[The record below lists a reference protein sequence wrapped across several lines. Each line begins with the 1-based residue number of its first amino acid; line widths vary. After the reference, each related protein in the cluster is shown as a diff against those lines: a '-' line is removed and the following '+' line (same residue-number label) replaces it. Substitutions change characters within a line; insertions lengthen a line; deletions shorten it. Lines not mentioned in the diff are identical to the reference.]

1 MHNAAIKYG
10 SQFKGLLQLSKDYS
24 TEVLG
29 LKLGGELVVVVYGEK
44 NVRQVFTE
52 KTFEGRPNSFFLR
65 LRCLGKKM
73 GEFSISDGIQRH
85 FVLLQFVSFSEYKE
99 ISGITFTDG
108 PLWKIHRQFTLTQL
122 RNVGFGKTPMEK
134 EIQNELHGIIRYL
147 KQNCHTPISPN
158 NFVSQ
163 AVMNV
168 LWKFVAGKQIFE
180 CLWLNQALI
189 TGPILMKFSNT
200 FIPKKIREREKVYQV
215 YEAVGGR

>member
-1 MHNAAIKYG
+1 MKILFAGPKWYPFVGCSNVVHNVAKKYG
-10 SQFKGLLQLSKDYS
+10 SQFKGLKELSKEYS

-52 KTFEGRPNSFFLR
+52 NTFEGRPNSFFLR

-73 GEFSISDGIQRH
+73 GKFTTANIYTKNMNDLIHRICSKHNYIA
-85 FVLLQFVSFSEYKE
+85 
-99 ISGITFTDG
+99 GITFTDG

-122 RNVGFGKTPMEK
+122 KNVGFGKTPMEK
-134 EIQNELHGIIRYL
+134 EIQNELKGILNYL
-147 KQNCHTPISPN
+147 RNNCHKSISPN

-168 LWKFVAGKQIFE
+168 LWKFVAGEIE
-180 CLWLNQALI
+180 
-189 TGPILMKFSNT
+189 
-200 FIPKKIREREKVYQV
+200 
-215 YEAVGGR
+215 